1 MVSQTIASSGGP
13 TNNSGS
19 INSKQVGL
27 GSALSSIDKI
37 MTSGSSQNTD
47 EPYDFYINGDGFF
60 RIEKQGEI
68 LFTRTGNFKPDS
80 NGDLVTSDGNYLL
93 GMDGQRINIPRDNVS
108 SVSVGPDGT
117 VSVVENNVSRTVGQV
132 SLVSFSNAGGLDKV
146 GDNLY
151 RQTLSSVHQVM
162 PWLLELKEQVNFKQV
177 NLKCQT
183 LI

>member
-68 LFTRTGNFKPDS
+68 LLQEQGTS
-80 NGDLVTSDGNYLL
+80 N
-93 GMDGQRINIPRDNVS
+93 
-108 SVSVGPDGT
+108 
-117 VSVVENNVSRTVGQV
+117 
-132 SLVSFSNAGGLDKV
+132 
-146 GDNLY
+146 
-151 RQTLSSVHQVM
+151 
-162 PWLLELKEQVNFKQV
+162 
-177 NLKCQT
+177 
-183 LI
+183 LIQMGIW